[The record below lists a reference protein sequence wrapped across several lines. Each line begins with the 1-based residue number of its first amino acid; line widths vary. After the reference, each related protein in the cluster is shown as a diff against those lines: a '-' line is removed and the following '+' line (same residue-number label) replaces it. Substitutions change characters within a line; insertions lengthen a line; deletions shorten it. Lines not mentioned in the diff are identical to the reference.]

1 MNLATLIVEGDEPA
15 LSKLR
20 KALSLQTATSW
31 KKGDVRRNGKNHS
44 SAGFSATI
52 ADVRSP
58 GELTRAVQTFLE
70 QCKERGVL
78 FTKSGVSAE
87 LSLGFTVGDS
97 QQFVAGV
104 QLSLVTRSRTTSA
117 RLVVR
122 RSTTTW
128 KSCQTWSQS
137 RLVRSRTR
145 RSRHPKCL
153 CTRSANTHGSP
164 CLQTLSMGGKRPP
177 PWTTIEQ
184 WRA

>member
-70 QCKERGVL
+70 QCKERGVS

-104 QLSLVTRSRTTSA
+104 QSDLSLFAEHGLTLSVTAYPTSDDA
-117 RLVVR
+117 NVVR
-122 RSTTTW
+122 RAT
-128 KSCQTWSQS
+128 
-137 RLVRSRTR
+137 
-145 RSRHPKCL
+145 
-153 CTRSANTHGSP
+153 
-164 CLQTLSMGGKRPP
+164 
-177 PWTTIEQ
+177 
-184 WRA
+184 

>member
-1 MNLATLIVEGDEPA
+1 MNLATLIVEGDESA

-70 QCKERGVL
+70 QCKERGVS

-104 QLSLVTRSRTTSA
+104 QLSPSDLSLFAEHGLTLSLTAYPTSDDA
-117 RLVVR
+117 NVVR
-122 RSTTTW
+122 RAT
-128 KSCQTWSQS
+128 
-137 RLVRSRTR
+137 
-145 RSRHPKCL
+145 
-153 CTRSANTHGSP
+153 
-164 CLQTLSMGGKRPP
+164 
-177 PWTTIEQ
+177 
-184 WRA
+184 